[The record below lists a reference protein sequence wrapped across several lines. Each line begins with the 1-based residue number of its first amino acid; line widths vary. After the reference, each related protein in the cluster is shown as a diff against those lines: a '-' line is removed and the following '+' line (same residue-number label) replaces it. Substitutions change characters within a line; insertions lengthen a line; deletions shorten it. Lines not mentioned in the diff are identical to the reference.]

1 MLQNSGYICFTS
13 GKRVWRRSTE
23 GKSLGVQR
31 SLCVLFP
38 CEMPVAILEK
48 FPEHI
53 FRLELLRKLTGGRGK
68 QTLLTG
74 FGEGF
79 PWISKIVIL
88 PRSKFTSNYEWVNQS
103 LNKFFLILLMLQKSG
118 VHQLSLVVYPII
130 YDGFYPQVVIAGFFL
145 NNDFF
150 CHQQYL
156 GGSSSCHWGQARFI
170 YLKRSAVAV
179 ARSVARFAQA
189 KMGRVDGTD
198 LNSTLWCWNFSR
210 WVSFMSIDGIFLDVS
225 KQKINTRHWNGYMS
239 A

>member
-1 MLQNSGYICFTS
+1 MIQGFVGCFFSRGNHLKIWFNLIKVFIYLYIFIHAT
-13 GKRVWRRSTE
+13 KFWLYLFHIIWRRSTE

-38 CEMPVAILEK
+38 CEMPVTILEK

-103 LNKFFLILLMLQKSG
+103 LNKFFLILLMVSEIRRSPVELGSLSHYLPG
-118 VHQLSLVVYPII
+118 VLYIPRWWSP
-130 YDGFYPQVVIAGFFL
+130 
-145 NNDFF
+145 DFF
-150 CHQQYL
+150 
-156 GGSSSCHWGQARFI
+156 
-170 YLKRSAVAV
+170 
-179 ARSVARFAQA
+179 
-189 KMGRVDGTD
+189 
-198 LNSTLWCWNFSR
+198 
-210 WVSFMSIDGIFLDVS
+210 
-225 KQKINTRHWNGYMS
+225 
-239 A
+239 